1 MLATTFETGATRPE
15 ATKKPPVVRDGTS
28 DAGDLFKTLIY

>member
-15 ATKKPPVVRDGTS
+15 ATKNPWSLEMAPLTPG
-28 DAGDLFKTLIY
+28 IYLRH